1 MPSDDKP
8 DNESAPPPLRKAQNT
23 STQLSNAMELPFTFV
38 AAVAVGGLIGYFLD
52 QWLHTSPWLMVVFG
66 GLGFAGGI
74 LEIMR
79 RFRPKDS
86 SSDDDKSRH

>member
-8 DNESAPPPLRKAQNT
+8 DDESAPPPLRKAQNT
-23 STQLSNAMELPFTFV
+23 STQLGNAMDLPFTFV
-38 AAVAVGGLIGYFLD
+38 AAVVVGGLIGYFLD
-52 QWLHTSPWLMVVFG
+52 QWLHTSPWLMVIFG